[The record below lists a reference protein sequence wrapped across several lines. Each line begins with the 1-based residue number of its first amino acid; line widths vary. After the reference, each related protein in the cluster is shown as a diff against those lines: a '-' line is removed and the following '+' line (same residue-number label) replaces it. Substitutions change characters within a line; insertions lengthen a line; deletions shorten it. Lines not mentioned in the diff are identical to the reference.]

1 MNNYFVMTLDNRALK
16 DKKIQLE
23 DRRFLKEEPFVS
35 YLNFDKGEKL
45 PDFIQGK
52 CENQTF
58 FCISQAMKDIFDAYV
73 SFQKEIPVF
82 FTDSQFRN
90 QNVYWI
96 IDLIEKDCL
105 IQDFYADR
113 FHLTFSYSPEDGQ
126 YLWKTKNI
134 RTVYVIVSL
143 ELAENLLRRQM
154 YGLCFSPVLNRT

>member
-82 FTDSQFRN
+82 FTDSQYHHHQFRR
-90 QNVYWI
+90 
-96 IDLIEKDCL
+96 CP
-105 IQDFYADR
+105 
-113 FHLTFSYSPEDGQ
+113 SPPPLPRHHQ
-126 YLWKTKNI
+126 SSPWHRL
-134 RTVYVIVSL
+134 SS
-143 ELAENLLRRQM
+143 LRR
-154 YGLCFSPVLNRT
+154 